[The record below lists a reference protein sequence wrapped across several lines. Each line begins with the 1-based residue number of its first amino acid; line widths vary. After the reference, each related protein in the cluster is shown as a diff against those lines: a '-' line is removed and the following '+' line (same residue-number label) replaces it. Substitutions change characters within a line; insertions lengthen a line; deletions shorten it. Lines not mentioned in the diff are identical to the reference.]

1 MDTINILVANSD
13 AVVRQCLR
21 RAMELDPILSVK
33 WEADNG
39 LEALHLVRKH
49 SPHVVLMDA
58 QMPRMDGIEATK
70 CLKSCSCKARVVV
83 VSSLEQLKDAAVS
96 AGADA
101 VVMIDSGCDVIRQT
115 IYQVLD
121 KTKQL

>member
-1 MDTINILVANSD
+1 MNTINILLANDD
-13 AVVRQCLR
+13 AVIRQCLR

-33 WEADNG
+33 WAADNG
-39 LEALHLVRKH
+39 LEAILLVRKH

-70 CLKSCSCKARVVV
+70 CLKSCNCKVRVVV

-101 VVMIDSGCDVIRQT
+101 VVMIDSGCDVIREA
-115 IYQVLD
+115 IYQVMNT
-121 KTKQL
+121 TKQQ